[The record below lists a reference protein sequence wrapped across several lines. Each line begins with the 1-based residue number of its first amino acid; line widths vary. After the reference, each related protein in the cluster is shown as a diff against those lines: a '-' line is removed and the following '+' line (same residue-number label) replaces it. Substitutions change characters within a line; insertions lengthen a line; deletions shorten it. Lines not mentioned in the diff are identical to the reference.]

1 MPEPKKIPDAMTD
14 QITPADLLDEY
25 AQALRGSWGGIDGR
39 SEQSSRSLSAA
50 IREHGNAP
58 LTDAQV
64 ARLREDLG
72 VCPQGE
78 SHWTEYCDE
87 ECEETDR

>member
-1 MPEPKKIPDAMTD
+1 MTD
-14 QITPADLLDEY
+14 PITAADLLDEY

-39 SEQSSRSLSAA
+39 SERAALNCLSSA

-72 VCPQGE
+72 VCLHGG
-78 SHWTEYCDE
+78 SHWTDYCDD